1 MMRHAVLLAIGKWA
15 DEKARFSTQEGPR
28 TEFCEIA
35 KVLRADIHSYASGA
49 AKRGAWFRWL
59 FRSRK
64 IRGSAFNIALYRNR
78 YGRIYAT
85 GEDIGFRAALL
96 LKLLGW
102 RVKMICLV
110 HNMSR
115 LRKWL
120 LRIIEHQP
128 FRPLAVVSKSQ
139 IQPIWKSDF
148 RTARSFIFTIGWMT
162 NFLVPRNPVAIGSEG
177 VAFVAC
183 GAENKDYET
192 LRRATDLVA
201 GHTYVFGHGFL
212 DRPRMSPNENTDVS
226 CRCREF
232 LSISCVNTMIQP
244 LLSFCQ

>member
-1 MMRHAVLLAIGKWA
+1 MMRHAVLLAIGKYA
-15 DEKARFSTQEGPR
+15 DEKAGFSAQEGPR

-64 IRGSAFNIALYRNR
+64 IWGSAFSIALYRNR
-78 YGRIYAT
+78 YDRIYAT

-102 RVKMICLV
+102 RGKMVCLV

-120 LRIIEHQP
+120 LRTS
-128 FRPLAVVSKSQ
+128 AVQFVGSGIKIANSANFGRRVSAQ
-139 IQPIWKSDF
+139 QD
-148 RTARSFIFTIGWMT
+148 RSSLQLG
-162 NFLVPRNPVAIGSEG
+162 G
-177 VAFVAC
+177 
-183 GAENKDYET
+183 
-192 LRRATDLVA
+192 
-201 GHTYVFGHGFL
+201 
-212 DRPRMSPNENTDVS
+212 
-226 CRCREF
+226 
-232 LSISCVNTMIQP
+232 
-244 LLSFCQ
+244 